1 MTDSKPAKGA
11 RLGNLV
17 LALLGEGELLLV
29 DLDGLLVV
37 VHLDQDVPHVGQG
50 AELGLVVLGDLG
62 NG

>member
-1 MTDSKPAKGA
+1 MTDSQPAEGA
-11 RLGNLV
+11 RLRHLV

-50 AELGLVVLGDLG
+50 TELGLVVL
-62 NG
+62 